1 MIADDVCPLCKTSSE
16 DIEHLFFQCPVSQE
30 IWTAILSS
38 LQICRSVGTFSL
50 ELDEQT
56 STLIY
61 KVYVM
66 CFTETI
72 SHLWC
77 SRNRVVFENQCIDNG
92 LAAITLMFRVTSR
105 CNDSMKAVLVR

>member
-1 MIADDVCPLCKTSSE
+1 MKLSIRASKY
-16 DIEHLFFQCPVSQE
+16 
-30 IWTAILSS
+30 SS
-38 LQICRSVGTFSL
+38 LKA
-50 ELDEQT
+50 
-56 STLIY
+56 

-72 SHLWC
+72 YHLWC

-92 LAAITLMFRVTSR
+92 LAARTILFRVTSR